1 MTVPGVNGARATICR
16 LSLRGND
23 GAVPS
28 RGRRITPPPGDECRP
43 DKAFTP
49 PSGMV
54 SNDSVLLKITQ
65 ETAPAFF
72 IERRDMRQHKVADA
86 LLAFHH
92 LTDINRFI
100 TR

>member
-16 LSLRGND
+16 LSLRGNS
-23 GAVPS
+23 GAVSS
-28 RGRRITPPPGDECRP
+28 RGRRITPRPGYECRP

-65 ETAPAFF
+65 EAAPAFF
-72 IERRDMRQHKVADA
+72 IERRDMGEHKVADA
-86 LLAFHH
+86 LLAFYY
-92 LTDINRFI
+92 LTDINRLV